1 MGWKFCLRNINNT
14 TIFPH
19 GNVSYSSCDVIPNFL
34 PLFRSSPIDGN
45 HFYSQADLVDLK
57 EQLRIYESMSKLGA
71 RIEDHN
77 DGVKRNLEADEWR
90 TPTQG

>member
-1 MGWKFCLRNINNT
+1 MFQHGKVSQFTRRNT
-14 TIFPH
+14 T
-19 GNVSYSSCDVIPNFL
+19 FL
-34 PLFRSSPIDGN
+34 PLCRSHCYSPPVDGN
-45 HFYSQADLVDLK
+45 HVYSQADLVDLK

>member
-1 MGWKFCLRNINNT
+1 MFS
-14 TIFPH
+14 H
-19 GNVSYSSCDVIPNFL
+19 GNVSYSSCDVIPHFL
-34 PLFRSSPIDGN
+34 PVFRSSPIDGN
-45 HFYSQADLVDLK
+45 HVYSQADLVDLK